1 MGPVPT
7 PFDDPS
13 PGQPATRERAIGD
26 GITWVARW
34 SLRWAL
40 VAVGAALLG
49 LLVRETWSIMLP
61 VVLALIVATVLAPPT
76 RWLRTVLH
84 LPAVLASA
92 VTLVVALAL
101 LVLIAGLILPS
112 VADQVTETAT
122 SAGDGLSRIE
132 DWVLDSSL
140 PVTRDQIQDAVDSGQ
155 QRLTSSAGSI
165 ASGLLVGLSAL
176 SSGLVTLLL
185 TLVLVFFFLKD
196 GDRFLPWVQRL
207 AGPRVGGHLAE
218 VGRRS
223 WETLGGF
230 IRTQGLVGLIDAVL
244 IGLAL
249 VVLGVPLALALT
261 VLTFFAAFVP
271 VVGAVTVGAV
281 AVLVTLVSN
290 GLTAAIIMLVVI
302 LLVQQLEGNV
312 LLPVLQGKSLQLHAA
327 VVLLSVALGSTLFG
341 IVGAFLAVPAV
352 AVAAVVLRY
361 LDEVVR
367 ARTEPVASSAVAA
380 SAAPEVA
387 EDPGPA
393 APQDAHRPD

>member
-1 MGPVPT
+1 MGDVPT
-7 PFDDPS
+7 PLDDPFPS
-13 PGQPATRERAIGD
+13 RPVTRERVIGE
-26 GITWVARW
+26 GITWLARW

-61 VVLALIVATVLAPPT
+61 VVLALIVTTVLAPPT
-76 RWLRTVLH
+76 RWLRRVAH
-84 LPAVLASA
+84 LPAPLAAA
-92 VTLVVALAL
+92 VSLLVALAL
-101 LVLIAGLILPS
+101 LGLIGTLLLPS
-112 VADQVTETAT
+112 VAEQVTEAAS
-122 SAGDGLSRIE
+122 SAGDGLGRIE
-132 DWVLDSSL
+132 SWVVDSNL
-140 PVTRDQIQDAVDSGQ
+140 PVTHEQIRDAVTSVQ
-155 QRLTSSAGSI
+155 ERLTSSAGSI

-196 GDRFLPWVQRL
+196 GDRFLPWTERL
-207 AGPRVGGHLAE
+207 AGPRVGGHLGE
-218 VGRRS
+218 VGRRA
-223 WETLGGF
+223 WDMLGGF
-230 IRTQGLVGLIDAVL
+230 IRTQSLVGLIDAVL

-290 GLTAAIIMLVVI
+290 GLTAAIVMLVVI

-327 VVLLSVALGSTLFG
+327 VVLLSVTLGSTLFG
-341 IVGAFLAVPAV
+341 IVGAFLAVPVV
-352 AVAAVVLRY
+352 AVVAVVLRY

-367 ARTEPVASSAVAA
+367 ARTEPVAATSTREARRI
-380 SAAPEVA
+380 
-387 EDPGPA
+387 DG
-393 APQDAHRPD
+393 

>member
-1 MGPVPT
+1 MGRVALSL
-7 PFDDPS
+7 DE
-13 PGQPATRERAIGD
+13 PAPHRPETRERVIGD

-76 RWLRTVLH
+76 RWLRNVAH
-84 LPAVLASA
+84 LPAVLAAA
-92 VTLVVALAL
+92 VSLLLALAL
-101 LVLIAGLILPS
+101 LGLIGTLVLPS
-112 VADQVTETAT
+112 VADQVTEAAT
-122 SAGDGLSRIE
+122 SAGDGLGRIE
-132 DWVLDSSL
+132 KWVLDSSL

-165 ASGLLVGLSAL
+165 ASGLLVGLGAL

-218 VGRRS
+218 VGRRA

-230 IRTQGLVGLIDAVL
+230 IRTQSLVGLIDAVL

-249 VVLGVPLALALT
+249 VIVGVPLALALT

-352 AVAAVVLRY
+352 AVAAVVIRY
-361 LDEVVR
+361 LDEVVQ
-367 ARTEPVASSAVAA
+367 ARTEPVAATSVRSPAPPTAVEPVAA
-380 SAAPEVA
+380 A
-387 EDPGPA
+387 DP
-393 APQDAHRPD
+393 DRPD

>member
-1 MGPVPT
+1 M
-7 PFDDPS
+7 
-13 PGQPATRERAIGD
+13 TRERVIGE

-61 VVLALIVATVLAPPT
+61 VVLAMVVATVLAPPT
-76 RWLRTVLH
+76 RWLRRVVH

-92 VTLVVALAL
+92 VSLVVALAIL
-101 LVLIAGLILPS
+101 ALIGTLILPS
-112 VADQVTETAT
+112 VADQVTEAAT
-122 SAGDGLSRIE
+122 SAGDGLGRIE

-140 PVTRDQIQDAVDSGQ
+140 PVTRAQLEDAVDSGQ

-196 GDRFLPWVQRL
+196 GDRFLPWVARV

-218 VGRRS
+218 VGHRA

-367 ARTEPVASSAVAA
+367 ARTEPVGTGSVGASGAPT
-380 SAAPEVA
+380 APEEAV
-387 EDPGPA
+387 PA
-393 APQDAHRPD
+393 AAEDAHRPD

>member
-1 MGPVPT
+1 MGRVPT
-7 PFDDPS
+7 PLEDPS
-13 PGQPATRERAIGD
+13 PSRPSTRESVIGD
-26 GITWVARW
+26 GITWLARW

-40 VAVGAALLG
+40 VAVGATLLG

-61 VVLALIVATVLAPPT
+61 AVLALIVATVLAPPT
-76 RWLRTVLH
+76 RWLRRVLH
-84 LPAVLASA
+84 LPAALAAGLS
-92 VTLVVALAL
+92 LLVALGIL
-101 LVLIAGLILPS
+101 GLIGTWILPS
-112 VADQVTETAT
+112 VASQVTDAAA
-122 SAGDGLSRIE
+122 SAADGLGRIE
-132 DWVLDSSL
+132 NWVVNSSL
-140 PVTRDQIQDAVDSGQ
+140 PVSRDQIQNAVDTAR
-155 QRLTSSAGSI
+155 QRLTSSAGNI

-196 GDRFLPWVQRL
+196 GDRFLPWVERL
-207 AGPRVGGHLAE
+207 AGPRVGGHLGE
-218 VGRRS
+218 VGRRA

-230 IRTQGLVGLIDAVL
+230 IRTQSLVGLIDAVL

-249 VVLGVPLALALT
+249 VIVGVPLALALT

-290 GLTAAIIMLVVI
+290 GLTAAIIILVVI

-352 AVAAVVLRY
+352 AVVAVVLRY

-367 ARTEPVASSAVAA
+367 AAQVE
-380 SAAPEVA
+380 
-387 EDPGPA
+387 
-393 APQDAHRPD
+393 Q